1 MGAYG
6 AFWRNYFNFSRRS
19 TRSEFRWPYIIN
31 IVIALILGFLAG
43 PQSSHWWTA
52 PFGIATVVFGLLII
66 IPMWA
71 LIVRRVR
78 DTGVKHVVLW
88 GVLGVIFN
96 IIAFIFGF
104 TPTNQFK

>member
-1 MGAYG
+1 
-6 AFWRNYFNFSRRS
+6 
-19 TRSEFRWPYIIN
+19 
-31 IVIALILGFLAG
+31 
-43 PQSSHWWTA
+43 
-52 PFGIATVVFGLLII
+52 VFGLLII

-104 TPTNQFK
+104 IPTNQFK